1 MEPMAGWIKPNLDLV
16 PKQEISSFRKLAIGT
31 WHTAYD
37 PSVYGTLTLRMDRA
51 LEYIKAFRHSTGR
64 RLTVTHLVAKACA
77 EALRRCP
84 DANAIL
90 RWNKVYL
97 RRGVTVSV
105 LVVQTAG
112 GDGEVDLTV
121 TTIERAHEKNLVQ
134 IVDELDRTIERAR
147 HRRDRAVE
155 ETKRAIGHIP
165 SLFMN
170 AFLRLLS
177 FVMYTLN
184 LDLSKLG
191 LPRDPFGALTVTN
204 VGSLGLENAYVP
216 LVPYTRTPVLVV
228 PGAVRDEPVV
238 EDGKVVPGKVMRV
251 SATFDHRFIDGFHAS
266 MLART
271 VREMLEDP
279 FRCFDRLDAEIS
291 ASR

>member
-1 MEPMAGWIKPNLDLV
+1 MAGWITPNLDLV
-16 PKQEISSFRKLAIGT
+16 PRQEISSFRKLAIGT
-31 WHTAYD
+31 WRTAYD
-37 PSVYGTLTLRMDRA
+37 PSVYGTLTVRMDRA
-51 LEYIKAFRHSTGR
+51 LDYIRAFRHSTGR
-64 RLTVTHLVAKACA
+64 RLTVTHLIAKACA

-90 RWNKVYL
+90 RWNKIYL

-105 LVVQTAG
+105 LVVQAAG
-112 GDGEVDLTV
+112 GDGAVDLTV

-147 HRRDRAVE
+147 QRRDRAVE
-155 ETKRAIGHIP
+155 ETKRTIRHIP
-165 SLFMN
+165 FLLMN
-170 AFLRLLS
+170 VFLRLLS

-191 LPRDPFGALTVTN
+191 LPRDPFGAVTVTN
-204 VGSLGLENAYVP
+204 VGSLGLETAYVP
-216 LVPYTRTPVLVV
+216 LVPYTRTPILVV
-228 PGAVRDEPVV
+228 PGVVRDEPVV

-266 MLART
+266 VLART

-279 FRCFDRLDAEIS
+279 FRCFDRLDTEIPG
-291 ASR
+291 SR